1 MLNPGATQ
9 WLSMAADPSQGA
21 YGRWAGVYDV
31 VSHHTPGLPR
41 LRARAIQALD
51 LEPGDTVIDLGCG
64 AGPNIPLL
72 RNAVGASGEVVGV
85 DFTGPILERAR
96 EKHDFPNVRFIQ
108 ADVTELPLDGA
119 VDAIFASFLCGM
131 LPDPTTTVDGWSTHV
146 RTGGTLGLLD
156 ASLSDAR
163 IAWPANQVIK
173 GMVFASSPEKSL
185 DWETAPWH
193 TVTRRVKL
201 AHAEIRANASETTEQ
216 SWLLG
221 TVRCT
226 TGRID

>member
-1 MLNPGATQ
+1 
-9 WLSMAADPSQGA
+9 MAADPSQGA

-31 VSHHTPGLPR
+31 VSHHTPGLPH
-41 LRARAIQALD
+41 LRERAVESLD
-51 LEPGDTVIDLGCG
+51 LEAGDTVVDLGCG
-64 AGPNIPLL
+64 AGPNVPFL
-72 RNAVGASGEVVGV
+72 RDAVGASGEVVCV
-85 DFTGPILERAR
+85 DFTGPIIERAR
-96 EKHDFPNVRFIQ
+96 ENHDHPNVTFLQ
-108 ADVTELPLDGA
+108 GDVTELPLDGP
-119 VDAIFASFLCGM
+119 VDAILASFLCGM
-131 LPDPTTTVDGWSTHV
+131 LPDPTTTVDGWADHV
-146 RTGGTLGLLD
+146 RSGGTLALLD

-163 IAWPANQVIK
+163 LAWPVNQAVK

-185 DWETAPWH
+185 DWETAPWT